1 MDNNWSTEED
11 LHIMKALA
19 VGLSLTFL
27 TGCTSLNGDKLL
39 PSTETK
45 VKGFSSYEDAYGAYQ
60 SIYEGQT
67 RVTELASIGFD
78 PETSPNVTVLRYTD
92 VVSIF
97 LSNPSLTKNDI
108 PKGILDCLEA
118 QNGCVAYRF
127 KMENIH
133 KERYGN
139 FVVDALNFR
148 KRTHTSGWTFEILI
162 VVVDDIVVYALHSG
176 SKHIDRSE
184 IKRNPLGPLQDL
196 NGSDVKSAVF

>member
-1 MDNNWSTEED
+1 
-11 LHIMKALA
+11 MKKELCS
-19 VGLSLTFL
+19 VILSVSLL
-27 TGCTSLNGDKLL
+27 TGCASLNGDKLL

-45 VKGFSSYEDAYGAYQ
+45 VKGFSSYEEAISAYQ
-60 SIYEGQT
+60 MIYEGQT
-67 RVTELASIGFD
+67 RVTELPSIGFD

-118 QNGCVAYRF
+118 QAGCIAYRF

-139 FVVDALNFR
+139 FVVDTLNFR

-162 VVVDDIVVYALHSG
+162 VVVDNIVVYALHNG
-176 SKHIDRSE
+176 SKHIDKSE

-196 NGSDVKSAVF
+196 RGSDIKRAVF